1 MASYRIISPTL
12 WQDPE
17 FRQLPPMAG
26 YMLVQLRLM
35 ATNIIALYKP
45 DWELI
50 GELTRLDRAGRK
62 AALAELGKP
71 KASGSPWVLHEDGWA
86 WVVNGFR
93 HEFGFD
99 DDGRP
104 PRRMEAMRG
113 NTARAGLRPAPCH
126 ARSTVCV
133 VLRLPRL
140 PGIWIG
146 Y

>member
-17 FRQLPPMAG
+17 FRALPPMAG
-26 YMLVQLRLM
+26 YMLVQIRLM

-50 GELTRLDRAGRK
+50 GELTRLDRDGRK

-71 KASGSPWVLHEDGWA
+71 KKSGSSWLLHEDGYA

-93 HEFGFD
+93 HEFGFGD
-99 DDGRP
+99 NGL
-104 PRRMEAMRG
+104 PRRPSEQQIKAVERALAGVPRSRG
-113 NTARAGLRPAPCH
+113 AANSPP
-126 ARSTVCV
+126 
-133 VLRLPRL
+133 
-140 PGIWIG
+140 
-146 Y
+146 